1 MEITLNFTTLA
12 AEVKRSLSIIGKRS
26 VDENGNLM
34 YKDITLSSLEE
45 PLLDDYLQ
53 QAVIDLTTETDTF
66 VTASTDSPLTLT
78 LTFPANHND
87 ALNTVITNVCKAYCV
102 SYALYSWLSIVAP
115 RLQEK
120 YMGDCRRQAGA
131 LIRLIHNKTAPA
143 TPTNNGTAVSPLAA
157 STTVS
162 NT

>member
-45 PLLDDYLQ
+45 PLLEDYLQ

-66 VTASTDSPLTLT
+66 ITASTDSSLT
-78 LTFPANHND
+78 LTFPTNHND

-143 TPTNNGTAVSPLAA
+143 TPANSGTVISPLEV